1 MQPNFPGEWG
11 GPDGMYEHRLGP
23 ERLKLNNPYRK
34 LLDEG
39 IIVAFGSDCGFCPSG
54 P

>member
-1 MQPNFPGEWG
+1 MG
-11 GPDGMYEHRLGP
+11 GPDGMYEQRLGP
-23 ERLKLNNPYRK
+23 ERLKLNNPYRR

-39 IIVAFGSDCGFCPSG
+39 ITVAFGSDCGFCPSG